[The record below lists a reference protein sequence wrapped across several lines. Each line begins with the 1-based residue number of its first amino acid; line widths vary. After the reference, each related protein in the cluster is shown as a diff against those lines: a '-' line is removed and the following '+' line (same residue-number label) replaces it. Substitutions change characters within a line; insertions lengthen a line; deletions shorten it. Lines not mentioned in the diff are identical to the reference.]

1 MMSKTTE
8 IAIYSDNRNLCS
20 TNCQYYYFAGN
31 YGDCYA
37 INCGLYNKPLGWHPS
52 VKRCEECLK
61 STNEFKTKKEN
72 KKD

>member
-1 MMSKTTE
+1 MGKQ
-8 IAIYSDNRNLCS
+8 DNTIIDGVNVAGCE
-20 TNCQYYYFAGN
+20 YYF